1 MSTKPKK
8 YSLFKK
14 NLKQIADVM
23 IPGDELM
30 PCFTKAVK
38 IEIIFKKYFK
48 NKFIISLKKKRI
60 NLSIKNDWDI
70 YEKVLGDD
78 ILEAYFTSNLVIK
91 VLNLRKKKYL
101 KDTKKENMFKLLEKV
116 KYKKNFIKLNRYV
129 ERKNGFN
136 NRC

>member
-1 MSTKPKK
+1 MSTKSKK

-14 NLKQIADVM
+14 NLKQIADLM

-38 IEIIFKKYFK
+38 IENIFKRY
-48 NKFIISLKKKRI
+48 LKK
-60 NLSIKNDWDI
+60 
-70 YEKVLGDD
+70 KVLGDD

-101 KDTKKENMFKLLEKV
+101 KDTKKGNMFKLLEKV
-116 KYKKNFIKLNRYV
+116 KYKKKIFVK
-129 ERKNGFN
+129 
-136 NRC
+136 

>member
-1 MSTKPKK
+1 MSTKSKK

-14 NLKQIADVM
+14 NLKQIADLM
-23 IPGDELM
+23 IPDDELM

-38 IEIIFKKYFK
+38 IENIFKKYLK
-48 NKFIISLKKKRI
+48 NKFIIGLKKKRI
-60 NLSIKNDWDI
+60 NSSVKKDWDI

-101 KDTKKENMFKLLEKV
+101 KDTKKGNMFKLLEKV
-116 KYKKNFIKLNRYV
+116 KYKKKIFVK
-129 ERKNGFN
+129 
-136 NRC
+136 

>member
-14 NLKQIADVM
+14 NLKQITDVM

>member
-1 MSTKPKK
+1 MSAKSKK

-14 NLKQIADVM
+14 NLKQIADLM

-38 IEIIFKKYFK
+38 IENIFKRYLK
-48 NKFIISLKKKRI
+48 NKFIIGLKKKRI
-60 NLSIKNDWDI
+60 NSSIKKDWDI

-101 KDTKKENMFKLLEKV
+101 KDTKKGNMFKLLEKV
-116 KYKKNFIKLNRYV
+116 KYKKKIFLK
-129 ERKNGFN
+129 
-136 NRC
+136 

>member
-116 KYKKNFIKLNRYV
+116 KYKKNFIKINRYV

>member
-101 KDTKKENMFKLLEKV
+101 KDKKKENMFKLLEKV